1 MIEKF
6 NEIWLDTAP
15 ALRHS
20 PLASAVSLPKEN
32 CSVTTITGRI
42 FELYDQDRDRVF
54 ARCWAPGRE
63 PQVLTYGDL
72 VLRASAIAETLQK
85 VGIGDGDVVVV
96 ILKAEAA
103 LMPAWLAPQL
113 VGAIPTLFPWP
124 TPKLSSEYYE
134 KSIASLLNICGGR
147 VVVTSADLLD
157 ILKPLSADAP
167 QLKGFVLAD
176 ELEIP
181 GSPVVPPRAMLEDPE
196 RIAILQHSS
205 GSTGLQKGVALS
217 SRAVLNQ
224 LRAHAEAI
232 KLRPT
237 DRYANWMPL
246 YHDGGLCGGFLQ
258 PLLNGLPLSILSPM
272 DWVVDPVRLLR
283 AITADKCTVCW
294 LPNFA
299 YNHMAQRIPD
309 ARLDGIDLSTMR
321 VFVNS
326 AEPVRVA
333 SHAAFLK
340 RFRPYGLNP
349 LALTTS
355 YGAAENTLAIS
366 QSDPDLPVR
375 VDVVDRSKLA
385 RDGLAVAPTPGQP
398 SLTMMSS
405 GKPLRNVRLRVVD
418 ADFTD
423 LPERHVGEY
432 AIRSD
437 CMLTAYYKR
446 PDITAEALRDGW
458 YLTGDYGY
466 VADGELYVTGRK
478 KDLIIVAGNN
488 IYPQDLEFIADSV
501 EGVHPG
507 RTVAFGVENE
517 ALGTE
522 EVILIVETE
531 PGRKGEAVAERVR
544 EAVAKQSDCVVKTVY
559 VVPPMWLTKTSS
571 GKISR
576 TRCREKFLQETQGGE
591 GAGPVAM
598 APGVGTTH

>member
-1 MIEKF
+1 M
-6 NEIWLDTAP
+6 
-15 ALRHS
+15 
-20 PLASAVSLPKEN
+20 
-32 CSVTTITGRI
+32 TTIPGRI
-42 FELYDQDRDRVF
+42 FELYAQDRDRLF
-54 ARCWAPGRE
+54 ARCWGPGRE
-63 PQVLTYGDL
+63 PQRLTYGDF
-72 VLRASAIAETLQK
+72 VLRASAIAWKLREA
-85 VGIGDGDVVVV
+85 GIGDGDVVVV
-96 ILKAEAA
+96 ILKAESA

-113 VGAIPTLFPWP
+113 VGAIPSLFPWP
-124 TPKLSSEYYE
+124 TPKLSREYYE

-147 VVVTSADLLD
+147 MVVTSADLLD
-157 ILKPLSADAP
+157 TLKPLSADAP

-176 ELEIP
+176 HLEIP
-181 GSPVVPPRAMLEDPE
+181 ESAVVPPRAVLEDSE

-272 DWVVDPVRLLR
+272 DWVANPALLLR

-299 YNHMAQRIPD
+299 YNHMAHRIPD
-309 ARLDGIDLSTMR
+309 SKLDGIDLSTMR

-333 SHAAFLK
+333 SHEAFRK

-375 VDVVDRSKLA
+375 VDVVDRLRLT
-385 RDGLAVAPTPGQP
+385 RDGLAVAPPPGQP
-398 SLTMMSS
+398 SLAMMSS
-405 GKPLRNVRLRVVD
+405 GKPLRNVQLRVVD
-418 ADFTD
+418 GEFND
-423 LPERHVGEY
+423 LPDRHVGEY

-437 CMLTAYYKR
+437 CMLTGYYKR
-446 PDITAEALRDGW
+446 PDVTAEAIRDGW

-478 KDLIIVAGNN
+478 RDLIIVGGNN
-488 IYPQDLEFIADSV
+488 IYPQDLEFIADNV
-501 EGVHPG
+501 EGVHAG

-522 EVILIVETE
+522 EVVVIVES
-531 PGRKGEAVAERVR
+531 EAGWKRETVAERVR
-544 EAVAKQSDCVVKTVY
+544 EAIAKQSDCVVKTVY
-559 VVPPMWLTKTSS
+559 VVPAMWLTKTSS

-576 TRCREKFLQETQGGE
+576 TRCREKFLQETQGRE
-591 GAGPVAM
+591 GADPAASG
-598 APGVGTTH
+598 PGVGPTP